1 MTEACSSP
9 DNTPDD
15 RDQFI
20 PVRKV
25 DILSALLDHGA
36 IANANERGKFVEI
49 CRMLAAI
56 YHFEYFEQ
64 LEKLRHAYF
73 YFDPELGQQPD
84 VDPAML
90 DQAYAELVNSLTSVL
105 KGANFVDLSLD
116 EIGHAHNESEVVRV
130 ALSTPMEEFREVRFF
145 RRGHHRETVT
155 VKRWFGLRKREVETE
170 VCDDVV
176 LFVAFKTLKELASK
190 RQRESLLRRKIRPGS
205 VLIKYFRN
213 IAKSDLTALYP
224 NARVVMTTFDKL
236 FLTIPAIAGAIPIL
250 LNLSSTLVVLFL
262 VIGFYLGISAAIE
275 DSHLKTAFAAL
286 TGLFAL
292 GGFIARQWFKY
303 KTKAMEH
310 QMEVTDKVY
319 FRNIN
324 NNAGIFDAIIG
335 AAEDQ
340 ECKEAF
346 LAYYF
351 LITSPTPLTQ
361 EQLDQRIEHWLLET
375 FGIDLDFEVDDALGK
390 LDRLGLLRRDGAK
403 LSVPAPDKTLA
414 RLDYIWDN
422 FFQYNNAEA
431 EQAAERV

>member
-1 MTEACSSP
+1 MIETSSSP
-9 DNTPDD
+9 DSVPDD
-15 RDQFI
+15 RDRFI

-25 DILSALLDHGA
+25 DILSALVDHGA
-36 IANANERGKFVEI
+36 IAGADERGKFIEI

-56 YHFEYFEQ
+56 YHFEYFEL

-73 YFDPELGQQPD
+73 YFDPELGQHPD
-84 VDPAML
+84 FEPAML
-90 DQAYAELVNSLTSVL
+90 DQAYGELVDSLSSVL
-105 KGANFVDLSLD
+105 KGANFVEVSLE
-116 EIGHAHNESEVVRV
+116 EIGHAHDESAVVQV

-145 RRGHHRETVT
+145 RRGHHHETVT
-155 VKRWFGLRKREVETE
+155 VKRWYGLRKREVETE
-170 VCDDVV
+170 IYDDVI
-176 LFVAFKTLKELASK
+176 LFVAIKSLAEFSSK
-190 RQRESLLRRKIRPGS
+190 RQRDRLLSRKIRPGS
-205 VLIKYFRN
+205 VIIKYFRN
-213 IAKSDLTALYP
+213 IAKADLTALYP

-262 VIGFYLGISAAIE
+262 VIGFYLGVSAAIE

-292 GGFIARQWFKY
+292 GGFVARQWFKY
-303 KTKAMEH
+303 KAKALQH

-324 NNAGIFDAIIG
+324 NNAGIFDTVIG
-335 AAEDQ
+335 SAEDQ

-351 LITSPTPLTQ
+351 LITSPAPLTQ
-361 EQLDQRIEHWLLET
+361 EQLDQRIELWLLET

-390 LDRLGLLRRDGAK
+390 LDRLGLLRRDGEK
-403 LSVPAPDKTLA
+403 LSVPNPDKTLA

-422 FFQYNNAEA
+422 YFQYNNAEA
-431 EQAAERV
+431 EAERV